1 VSPPRLPRRAIAVPV
16 AAAIAA
22 VAALA
27 GAGPDAPPPDR
38 AAAWIAFARS
48 CFAGVDTAEASVVHE
63 VIHPLGAATEPRS
76 GTLRAGR
83 GGRFRLEIG
92 VPDPIVVVS
101 DGRAIRAWEPVS
113 RIAVEE
119 PVEGSALAAAFAL
132 ALGGKDAA
140 AAPAVRWLGG
150 GARPEDGHPSALAID
165 LPRSSPSVARIALAL
180 APKCPSLVRIAIA
193 DRAGTAIRITL
204 GDVRLGV
211 RFPGRPFAFTPPRGA
226 RIVRP

>member
-1 VSPPRLPRRAIAVPV
+1 MIPLRPPRRAIALPA

-22 VAALA
+22 AAALA
-27 GAGPDAPPPDR
+27 GAGPDTPSADP
-38 AAAWIAFARS
+38 AAAWAAFARS
-48 CFAGVDTAEASVVHE
+48 CFAGADTAEASVSHE
-63 VIHPLGAATEPRS
+63 VIHPLGAAAPPRR

-92 VPDPIVVVS
+92 APDPIVVVS
-101 DGRAIRAWEPVS
+101 DGRAIRAWDPAS

-119 PVEGSALAAAFAL
+119 PVEGSALGAAFAF
-132 ALGGKDAA
+132 ALGKKGE
-140 AAPAVRWLGG
+140 AAPAARWLGG
-150 GARPEDGHPSALAID
+150 GVKPEDGAPAALAID
-165 LPRSSPSVARIALAL
+165 LPGRSPSVARVALAL

-211 RFPGRPFAFTPPRGA
+211 RFPGRPFAFTPPRGV